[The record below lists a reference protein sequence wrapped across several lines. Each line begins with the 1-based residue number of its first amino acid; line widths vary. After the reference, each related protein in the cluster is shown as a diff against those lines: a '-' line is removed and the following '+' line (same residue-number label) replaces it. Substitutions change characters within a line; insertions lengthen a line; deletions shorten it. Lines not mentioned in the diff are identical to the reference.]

1 MCPARCKEVVGRL
14 CKDMNL
20 SQRRVCKALGVARS
34 VVRYEPLLPDKDK
47 ELVSKM
53 LELAKEHPRYGYR
66 RVAVLLRAEGWRVN
80 NKRVRRLWRQQGL
93 KIPKK
98 VKKRRRLGHTGNSCI
113 RRRATKMNEVWS
125 YDFLFDQTADGRPL
139 KILPIVD
146 EFTRECLVMLV
157 GRSLGA
163 KEVLGALAKAAQQRG
178 MPEHLR
184 SDNGPEFIA
193 NQVKQWLQE
202 EGTKTLYIEPGSP
215 WENAYSESFNSRL
228 RDELLNGELFS
239 SEKEAAVLLER
250 HRRVY
255 NEERPH
261 SSLGYVAPAVFARKC
276 VADQAK
282 EASSA

>member
-1 MCPARCKEVVGRL
+1 M
-14 CKDMNL
+14 DL
-20 SQRRVCKALGVARS
+20 SQRRVCKALGVTRS
-34 VVRYEPLLPDKDK
+34 LVRYRARLPAKDQG
-47 ELVSKM
+47 LVARVH
-53 LELAKEHPRYGYR
+53 ELARENPRYGYR
-66 RVAVLLRAEGWRVN
+66 RVAALLRADGWRVN

-98 VKKRRRLGHTGNSCI
+98 VKKKRRLGQTANGCT
-113 RRRATKMNEVWS
+113 RRRATRMNEVWS

-157 GRSLGA
+157 GRSLAA
-163 KEVLGALAKAAQQRG
+163 KDVLGALAKAAQQRG

-193 NQVKQWLQE
+193 DAVKRWLAQ

-239 SEKEAAVLLER
+239 SEKEAAVLLEQ

-255 NEERPH
+255 NQERPH

-276 VADQAK
+276 AQAGQDK
-282 EASSA
+282 ASSA

>member
-1 MCPARCKEVVGRL
+1 
-14 CKDMNL
+14 MNL

-34 VVRYEPLLPDKDK
+34 LVRYEARLPGKDA
-47 ELVSKM
+47 ELVSRM
-53 LELAKEHPRYGYR
+53 HELANEHRRYGYR
-66 RVAVLLRAEGWRVN
+66 RVAALLRAEGWRVN
-80 NKRVRRLWRQQGL
+80 NKRVRRLWRREGL
-93 KIPKK
+93 KIPRR
-98 VKKRRRLGHTGNSCI
+98 VKKRRRLGHSGNGCV
-113 RRRATKMNEVWS
+113 RRRAVRMNEVWS
-125 YDFLFDQTADGRPL
+125 YDFLFDQTADGRTL

-146 EFTRECLVMLV
+146 EFTRECLAMLV
-157 GRSLGA
+157 GRSLA
-163 KEVLGALAKAAQQRG
+163 ARDVIGALAKAARQRG

-193 NQVKQWLQE
+193 DAVKRWLAQ

-239 SEKEAAVLLER
+239 SLKEAAVLLEQ
-250 HRRVY
+250 HRRAY

-261 SSLGYVAPAVFARKC
+261 SSLGYVAPAAFARKC
-276 VADQAK
+276 VQADQA

>member
-1 MCPARCKEVVGRL
+1 M
-14 CKDMNL
+14 DL

-34 VVRYEPLLPDKDK
+34 LVRYQARLPEKDRA
-47 ELVSKM
+47 LVSKM
-53 LELAKEHPRYGYR
+53 LELARENHRYGYR
-66 RVAVLLRAEGWRVN
+66 RVAALLRADGWRVN

-93 KIPKK
+93 KIPRK
-98 VKKRRRLGHTGNSCI
+98 VKKRRRLGHTANSCV
-113 RRRATKMNEVWS
+113 RRRAVRMNEVWS

-157 GRSLGA
+157 GRSLAA
-163 KEVLGALAKAAQQRG
+163 KDVLGALAKAAGQRG

-193 NQVKQWLQE
+193 FEVRKWLAQ
-202 EGTKTLYIEPGSP
+202 EGTGTLYIEPGSP

-228 RDELLNGELFS
+228 RDELLDGELFS
-239 SEKEAAVLLER
+239 SLKEAAVLLEQ
-250 HRRVY
+250 HRRAY

-261 SSLGYVAPAVFARKC
+261 SSLGYVAPAAFARQC
-276 VADQAK
+276 AQADQA

>member
-1 MCPARCKEVVGRL
+1 M
-14 CKDMNL
+14 DL

-34 VVRYEPLLPDKDK
+34 LVRYEPLLPGKDK
-47 ELVSKM
+47 ELVARM
-53 LELAKEHPRYGYR
+53 HELAREDPRYGYR
-66 RVAVLLRAEGWRVN
+66 RVAAPLRADGWRVN
-80 NKRVRRLWRQQGL
+80 NKRVRRLWRREGL

-98 VKKRRRLGHTGNSCI
+98 VKKRRRLGHAGNGCT

-157 GRSLGA
+157 GRRPGA
-163 KEVLGALAKAAQQRG
+163 KEVIAALAQAAGQRG

-193 NQVKQWLQE
+193 EAVKRWLAG

-239 SEKEAAVLLER
+239 SLKEAEVLLEQW
-250 HRRVY
+250 RRAY
-255 NEERPH
+255 NQERPH
-261 SSLGYVAPAVFARKC
+261 SSLGYVAPAAFAQKC
-276 VADQAK
+276 VPADQG

>member
-1 MCPARCKEVVGRL
+1 LAQQM
-14 CKDMNL
+14 DL

-34 VVRYEPLLPDKDK
+34 LVRYQSRPPHKDK
-47 ELVSKM
+47 ELIADM
-53 LELAKEHPRYGYR
+53 HELAKKHPRFGYR
-66 RVAVLLRAEGWRVN
+66 RVAALLRADGWRVN
-80 NKRVRRLWRQQGL
+80 NKRVRRLWRLEGL
-93 KIPKK
+93 KIPRK
-98 VKKRRRLGHTGNSCI
+98 VKKKRRLGHDGNSCT
-113 RRRATKMNEVWS
+113 RRRPVKTNEVWS
-125 YDFLFDQTADGRPL
+125 YDFLFDQTADGRVL

-157 GRSLGA
+157 GRSLTA
-163 KEVLGALAKAAQQRG
+163 KDVVKALAKAARERG

-193 NQVKQWLQE
+193 DGVRRWLKE
-202 EGTKTLYIEPGSP
+202 EGTQTLYIEPGSP

-239 SEKEAAVLLER
+239 SLKEAEVLLEQ
-250 HRRVY
+250 HRRAY

-276 VADQAK
+276 VQADQA

>member
-1 MCPARCKEVVGRL
+1 M
-14 CKDMNL
+14 DL

-34 VVRYEPLLPDKDK
+34 LARYQARLPGKDSG
-47 ELVSKM
+47 LVARM
-53 LELAKEHPRYGYR
+53 RELAKGHPRYGYR
-66 RVAVLLRAEGWRVN
+66 RVAALLRAEGWRVN

-93 KIPKK
+93 KIPRR
-98 VKKRRRLGHTGNSCI
+98 VKKKRRLGHDGNSCV
-113 RRRATKMNEVWS
+113 RRRATRMNEVWS
-125 YDFLFDQTADGRPL
+125 YDFVFDQTADGRPL

-146 EFTRECLVMLV
+146 EFTRECLAMLV
-157 GRSLGA
+157 GRSLAA
-163 KEVLGALAKAAQQRG
+163 KDVIGALAKAAEVRG

-193 NQVKQWLQE
+193 KAVRRWLAC

-261 SSLGYVAPAVFARKC
+261 SSLGYVAPAVFARQC
-276 VADQAK
+276 IQADQTK
-282 EASSA
+282 VPSA